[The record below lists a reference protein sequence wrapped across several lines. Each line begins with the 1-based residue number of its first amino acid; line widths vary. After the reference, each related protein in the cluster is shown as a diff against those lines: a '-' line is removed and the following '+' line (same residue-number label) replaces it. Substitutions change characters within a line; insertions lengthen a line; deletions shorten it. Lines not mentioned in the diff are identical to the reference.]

1 MKSIIETL
9 VGATSPRAFMSAIR
23 SASIRV
29 DTQSTRA
36 KDARRGSSVR
46 RLANIGVIG
55 MLFVLNPTAAW
66 SAAPGMTSSARIT
79 SIFAR
84 DVGLDVALASTAGNP
99 MACAQALN
107 FRIVPSATNYQ
118 AIVAVLLSAQAQ
130 GKPVAVWVTSCADDG
145 ASFFVAVQTVS

>member
-1 MKSIIETL
+1 MNSIIETL
-9 VGATSPRAFMSAIR
+9 GRATSPGAFMSAIR
-23 SASIRV
+23 AGSMRADTRSAGAGV
-29 DTQSTRA
+29 
-36 KDARRGSSVR
+36 ARRGSSVR
-46 RLANIGVIG
+46 RLTKIGAIG
-55 MLFVLNPTAAW
+55 MLFALNPTAAW
-66 SAAPGMTSSARIT
+66 SAAPGMTSPARIT

-84 DVGLDVALASTAGNP
+84 EVGLDVALASTAGNP